1 MTKKTLTFLMLL
13 VFLLSAVLVACQP
26 AAPEEAPEEAAPEE
40 AAPEEAAGT
49 YYERAMAGEFDGTVV
64 TMTGPFTDEDAVKFD
79 NSVAAF
85 EEASGIDVQYEG
97 SKEFEAAIGIRV
109 EAGDPPDIVDF
120 PQPGLLAT
128 FVAQGEVVDVST
140 FLPESSFDN
149 YIQSWWDM
157 ATMDSPDGP
166 IVAGVWHRFF
176 GKSQVWYPQE
186 EFEAAGY
193 EIPTTWDELVTLSD
207 QIVADGDKPWCV
219 GIESGAATGWP
230 ATDWMEEVMLRTT
243 SLENYDKWV
252 TGELPFSSP
261 EVKNALSVLDA
272 LWADEYV
279 YGGQEAI
286 VTTFFG
292 DAPTP
297 MFEDPPKCW
306 LHKQGNFIVSF
317 FPEGVEGGKDY
328 GFFYLPS
335 IDDAYGKPYL
345 VAGDLMAMFNDR
357 PEVRAVMEFFTHG
370 EALKEW
376 MAAGGGLSPHKDA
389 SLDWYGDNI
398 ERGIAALVA
407 DATSVRFDGS
417 DLMPGEVGAGSFWK
431 GMTDFFAGVADM
443 DTVMD
448 EIDASWP
455 GMEGEAMEEEAM
467 EESAGMTVTFWHV
480 WGTGGVGEGMT
491 ALVDNFNATN
501 EYGITVEAVDQGR
514 YGDAEDAMNAAIQ
527 SGDVPNAIVGYPNA
541 VSNWYSVG
549 VIADLQPFVDDPEVG
564 LTADELADF
573 YPAAYNGGVAVDG
586 ARIAWPISQSAN
598 VVFYNSTWAQELGFA
613 APPTNAAEFKEQACA
628 ATAANAGDDDPDNDG
643 TGGLVLYPSASNFMS
658 FLFAF
663 GDDGMAEDGSGYEYA
678 TAEAQAVAEYWK
690 TMWDEGCAFPTESY
704 PNPEF
709 ATRKALFTMSS
720 TAGMPYQL
728 SAFEAEGAMADDE
741 WFYLPFFGPDGQ
753 MAVDAFGQ
761 YVAMVNTTPEQN
773 QATWMFFKYLTS
785 PEAQATWINASAYY
799 PVRVSAED
807 LLKDYADA
815 NPKWVGGLGLMQYGQ
830 TEPSRG
836 SWASVRRSL
845 GDTGDLIIQGV
856 FEEIPTY
863 LQDLD
868 TSAAEAVAEIDE

>member
-1 MTKKTLTFLMLL
+1 MNVKRITWILLALVL
-13 VFLLSAVLVACQP
+13 VFSFVLAACQP
-26 AAPEEAPEEAAPEE
+26 AAPEEEAVSEEPAAEEEMAEEAM
-40 AAPEEAAGT
+40 GT
-49 YYERAMAGEFDGTVV
+49 YYERAMAGEFAGTAV

-120 PQPGLLAT
+120 PQPGLLST

-140 FLPESSFDN
+140 FLPDSSFDN
-149 YIQSWWDM
+149 YIDSWWDM

-193 EIPTTWDELVTLSD
+193 EIPTTWDELVALSD

-407 DATSVRFDGS
+407 DATSVRFD
-417 DLMPGEVGAGSFWK
+417 
-431 GMTDFFAGVADM
+431 
-443 DTVMD
+443 
-448 EIDASWP
+448 
-455 GMEGEAMEEEAM
+455 
-467 EESAGMTVTFWHV
+467 
-480 WGTGGVGEGMT
+480 
-491 ALVDNFNATN
+491 
-501 EYGITVEAVDQGR
+501 
-514 YGDAEDAMNAAIQ
+514 
-527 SGDVPNAIVGYPNA
+527 
-541 VSNWYSVG
+541 
-549 VIADLQPFVDDPEVG
+549 
-564 LTADELADF
+564 
-573 YPAAYNGGVAVDG
+573 
-586 ARIAWPISQSAN
+586 
-598 VVFYNSTWAQELGFA
+598 
-613 APPTNAAEFKEQACA
+613 
-628 ATAANAGDDDPDNDG
+628 
-643 TGGLVLYPSASNFMS
+643 
-658 FLFAF
+658 
-663 GDDGMAEDGSGYEYA
+663 
-678 TAEAQAVAEYWK
+678 
-690 TMWDEGCAFPTESY
+690 
-704 PNPEF
+704 
-709 ATRKALFTMSS
+709 
-720 TAGMPYQL
+720 
-728 SAFEAEGAMADDE
+728 
-741 WFYLPFFGPDGQ
+741 
-753 MAVDAFGQ
+753 
-761 YVAMVNTTPEQN
+761 
-773 QATWMFFKYLTS
+773 
-785 PEAQATWINASAYY
+785 
-799 PVRVSAED
+799 
-807 LLKDYADA
+807 
-815 NPKWVGGLGLMQYGQ
+815 
-830 TEPSRG
+830 
-836 SWASVRRSL
+836 
-845 GDTGDLIIQGV
+845 
-856 FEEIPTY
+856 
-863 LQDLD
+863 
-868 TSAAEAVAEIDE
+868 

>member
-1 MTKKTLTFLMLL
+1 MKLKRIAWILATLLIVSSMIL
-13 VFLLSAVLVACQP
+13 AACQP

-40 AAPEEAAGT
+40 AAPEEAMPEGT

-85 EEASGIDVQYEG
+85 EEATGIDIQYEG
-97 SKEFEAAIGIRV
+97 SKEFEASIGIRV

-128 FVAQGEVVDVST
+128 FVAGGHVVDVST
-140 FLPESSFDN
+140 FLPESSFAN
-149 YIQSWWDM
+149 YNQSWWDM
-157 ATMDSPDGP
+157 GTMAGPDGP
-166 IVAGVWHRFF
+166 IVAGVWHRFNA
-176 GKSQVWYPQE
+176 KSQVWYPQE

-193 EIPTTWDELVTLSD
+193 AIPTTWDELVALSD

-306 LHKQGNFIVSF
+306 LHKQGNFITSF
-317 FPEGVEGGKDY
+317 FPEGVAAGTDY
-328 GFFYLPS
+328 GFFYLPG
-335 IDDAYGKPYL
+335 IDEAYGKPYL
-345 VAGDLMAMFNDR
+345 VAGDIMAMFNDR
-357 PEVRAVMEFFTHG
+357 DEVRAVMEFFTMG
-370 EALKEW
+370 EAVKEW
-376 MAAGGGLSPHKDA
+376 LAAGGALSPHMDTD
-389 SLDWYGDNI
+389 LEWYGDDI
-398 ERGIAALVA
+398 EKGIAALVA

-431 GMTDFFAGVADM
+431 GMTDYFAGVADM
-443 DTVMD
+443 DTVMS

-455 GMEGEAMEEEAM
+455 GMEGEMEEEA
-467 EESAGMTVTFWHV
+467 AGLTVTFWHV
-480 WGTGGVGEGMT
+480 WGTGGPGEGMT

-501 EYGITVEAVDQGR
+501 EYGITVDAVDQGR

-527 SGDVPNAIVGYPNA
+527 SGDLPNAIVGYTNA
-541 VSNWYSVG
+541 VANWYSVG
-549 VIADLQPFVDDPEVG
+549 VIADLQPFADDPEVG
-564 LTADELADF
+564 FTADELADF
-573 YPAAYNGGVAVDG
+573 YPAAYAGGVTVDG
-586 ARIAWPISQSAN
+586 ARIALPISQSAN
-598 VVFYNSTWAQELGFA
+598 VLFYNASWAQDLGFD
-613 APPTNAAEFKEQACA
+613 APPANAAEFKEQACA
-628 ATAANAGDDDPDNDG
+628 AAAANAADDDPDNDG

-658 FLFAF
+658 FLFAY
-663 GDDGMAEDGSGYEYA
+663 GDDGQTEDGAAYDFAS
-678 TAEAQAVAEYWK
+678 AEAQAVAEYWK

-720 TAGMPYQL
+720 TAGLPYQL
-728 SAFEAEGAMADDE
+728 AAFEDAASEDE
-741 WFYLPFFGPDGQ
+741 WYYLPFLGPEGE

-761 YVAMVNTTPEQN
+761 FVAMVDTTPELN
-773 QATWMFFKYLTS
+773 RATWLFFKYLTS

-830 TEPSRG
+830 LEPARS
-836 SWASVRRSL
+836 SWSSVRRAL
-845 GDTGDLIIQGV
+845 GDAGDLIIQGE
-856 FEEIPTY
+856 FDMIPTY
-863 LQDLD
+863 LEELNNN
-868 TSAAEAVAEIDE
+868 AAELLAEVEG